1 MYVAIKSLH
10 LTCIVLSG
18 FGFLVRAFWMLK
30 GSPKLHARLTRIVP
44 HVVDTLL
51 LASAIALSVMAG
63 QYPFVDDWVTAKVLG
78 LIVYIVLGTIALKRG
93 RSLKIRLAALV
104 GALTTFAWIV
114 SVALSKS
121 PAGFLA

>member
-1 MYVAIKSLH
+1 MYVAIKTLH

-30 GSPKLHARLTRIVP
+30 GSSKLHARLTRIVP
-44 HVVDTLL
+44 HIVDTVL
-51 LASAIALSVMAG
+51 LASAIALSVTAG

-93 RSLKIRLAALV
+93 RNLKIRLAALL
-104 GALTTFAWIV
+104 GALATFAWIV

-121 PAGFLA
+121 SAGFLI